1 MDAPNRMT
9 PKASWTWCVSQFG
22 VVSIEE
28 KTIGNLQRPKVSEMS
43 ESYAFCT
50 RNYNIS
56 MERPGISRT
65 EHK

>member
-28 KTIGNLQRPKVSEMS
+28 KTIGKE
-43 ESYAFCT
+43 T
-50 RNYNIS
+50 I
-56 MERPGISRT
+56 I
-65 EHK
+65 

>member
-28 KTIGNLQRPKVSEMS
+28 KTFGKETLYK
-43 ESYAFCT
+43 ESL
-50 RNYNIS
+50 
-56 MERPGISRT
+56 
-65 EHK
+65 

>member
-28 KTIGNLQRPKVSEMS
+28 KTIGKETYYRIEQSLEH
-43 ESYAFCT
+43 
-50 RNYNIS
+50 
-56 MERPGISRT
+56 PGWCILLLYIFHPVVFGRFIG
-65 EHK
+65 